1 MVPLSRPALFAAV
14 LTTAWLPGVS
24 SAVAQTQQDWTLCL
38 TGDLRTPD
46 IPIDGCTAVIQSGR
60 QVLQNLARA
69 YNNRGVAYRV
79 KGKYAEALN
88 DFNEAIRLVPDYG
101 TAFNNRGVAYRNIGD
116 LDRAVA
122 DYDQA
127 IRLKPD
133 YVAAFYNR
141 GLALTDKHQYERAI
155 ADFTTVLKTDPHN
168 PIALYRRGTAYLSTG
183 NVAAGNADLAE
194 ARTIKPDIAEDI
206 ARSGP

>member
-1 MVPLSRPALFAAV
+1 
-14 LTTAWLPGVS
+14 
-24 SAVAQTQQDWTLCL
+24 L

-60 QVLQNLARA
+60 QVLRNLARA

-141 GLALTDKHQYERAI
+141 GLALADKHQYERAI

-168 PIALYRRGTAYLSTG
+168 PIALYRRSTAYLSTG